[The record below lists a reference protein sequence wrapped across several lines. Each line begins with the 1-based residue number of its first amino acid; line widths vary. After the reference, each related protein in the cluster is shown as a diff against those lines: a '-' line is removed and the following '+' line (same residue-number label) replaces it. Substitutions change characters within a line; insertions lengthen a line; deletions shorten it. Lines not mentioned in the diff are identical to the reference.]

1 MGQKKNTLRLWAVL
15 LWLALWQLA
24 AMALRRAYP
33 HGNLLLASPVSV
45 LERLWQLACTAAFW
59 ETVGRSAAR
68 IFGGFLLSTILAVLC
83 AALVLLLMFSCCCVS
98 FADEPMPVTVKA
110 KAAVLMDV
118 DSGKVLMS
126 MNADEKLYPASV
138 TKIMTLLLVTEALD
152 SGKISLSD
160 TVTASASAASKG
172 GSQIWLK
179 EGEQMTVDDLLKA
192 TAVYSANDACTAL
205 GELLAGS
212 DEAFTAMIN
221 ERAGQLGMK
230 NTHFDN
236 CTGLDDTT
244 TTHLTTAMDVAIM
257 SRELLK
263 HERIMNYTTIWMD
276 SLRGGATEL
285 VNTNK
290 LVRFYKGTTGL
301 KTGTTAKAGCCVSAS
316 AKRGNTHLIAVVMG
330 SQTSDDRFNGAK
342 AMLNWGFANYSTV
355 TPEIDPS
362 LITDVAVIGG
372 VVDSIHPSLPKAASV
387 LVKKGEEGK
396 IKTDVELC
404 VDVQAPVEK
413 GQVLGKVVLSLGDEK
428 IGEYNIVSPDAVR
441 ALTFKDIFFRLL
453 KSLA

>member
-1 MGQKKNTLRLWAVL
+1 MNRKLKT
-15 LWLALWQLA
+15 
-24 AMALRRAYP
+24 
-33 HGNLLLASPVSV
+33 
-45 LERLWQLACTAAFW
+45 
-59 ETVGRSAAR
+59 
-68 IFGGFLLSTILAVLC
+68 VLC

-355 TPEIDPS
+355 ASVGLLLASFGGAFLNFYYSIFMWDKILHLLGGAE
-362 LITDVAVIGG
+362 AVFMGYELATAMQKRDKKQCDLPIVLLCALGFSFFISTCWELFEFSFDQIAGG
-372 VVDSIHPSLPKAASV
+372 DSQHWSYELAKAANNTRTFFKPRDPARFALMDTMTDIV
-387 LVKKGEEGK
+387 FNTLGAVPFYIILKIAPYHHKGKNNVNEMFAPKGAEK
-396 IKTDVELC
+396 ELA
-404 VDVQAPVEK
+404 QAK
-413 GQVLGKVVLSLGDEK
+413 
-428 IGEYNIVSPDAVR
+428 
-441 ALTFKDIFFRLL
+441 
-453 KSLA
+453 

>member
-1 MGQKKNTLRLWAVL
+1 MNRKLKT
-15 LWLALWQLA
+15 
-24 AMALRRAYP
+24 
-33 HGNLLLASPVSV
+33 
-45 LERLWQLACTAAFW
+45 
-59 ETVGRSAAR
+59 
-68 IFGGFLLSTILAVLC
+68 VLC

-160 TVTASASAASKG
+160 TVTASTSAASKG

-263 HERIMNYTTIWMD
+263 
-276 SLRGGATEL
+276 RGGATEL

-301 KTGTTAKAGCCVSAS
+301 KTGTTAKAGCCVAAS

-428 IGEYNIVSPDAVR
+428 IGEYNIVSPAAVR